1 MVQTQKKRVTPGSII
16 FHVAMLIGG
25 FLLIL
30 PVLWMVSASFMT
42 RSDVLDVPVNLL
54 PPLWQPQNY
63 VQIFVDFNIGL
74 FFTNSLIVTG
84 SVVLLN
90 LLFCSMVGYSLA
102 KFDFPGKNLVFL
114 FIMATV
120 MIPFAVI
127 IIPLFLIVRSLDW
140 VDTYQGLIVPFTMS
154 AFGIFLMR
162 QFMLGVPDDYM
173 DAARIDGASE
183 FGIFF
188 RIVIPLSRPALVTL
202 AIVTFV
208 INWDEFLWPLV
219 VTTTDNYRTLPIGLA
234 KFLEAYEN
242 EWHLLM
248 AGAVVAAMPLVLLFL
263 VMQRRFLE
271 GMAGLEYS
279 VPQSTLTVC
288 DSMPEQ
294 WSFMEVRIPMKVDG
308 RMCWPR
314 VLYQRKEKESIVQK
328 TISVSGNPLTH
339 LRVQPWLKEGA
350 VHSAP
355 AGYATENQGRN
366 HIGYRFEDQPS
377 ASITIDINK

>member
-1 MVQTQKKRVTPGSII
+1 MVHTPKKIVTPGSVI
-16 FHVAMLIGG
+16 FHVAMLAGG
-25 FLLIL
+25 AFIIL

-42 RSDVLDVPVNLL
+42 RSDVLNVPVNLL

-63 VQIFVDFNIGL
+63 IQIFVDFNIDL

-102 KFDFPGKNLVFL
+102 KFDFPGKNLLFL

-162 QFMLGVPDDYM
+162 QFMLGVPDDYL

-271 GMAGLEYS
+271 GMAGL
-279 VPQSTLTVC
+279 
-288 DSMPEQ
+288 
-294 WSFMEVRIPMKVDG
+294 
-308 RMCWPR
+308 
-314 VLYQRKEKESIVQK
+314 
-328 TISVSGNPLTH
+328 SG
-339 LRVQPWLKEGA
+339 LKG
-350 VHSAP
+350 
-355 AGYATENQGRN
+355 
-366 HIGYRFEDQPS
+366 
-377 ASITIDINK
+377 

>member
-1 MVQTQKKRVTPGSII
+1 MVHTPKKTITPGSVI
-16 FHVAMLIGG
+16 FHVAMLAGG
-25 FLLIL
+25 AFIIL

-42 RSDVLDVPVNLL
+42 RSDVLNVPVNLL

-63 VQIFVDFNIGL
+63 IQIFVDFNIDL

-102 KFDFPGKNLVFL
+102 KFDFPGKNLLFL

-162 QFMLGVPDDYM
+162 QFMLGVPDDYL

-271 GMAGLEYS
+271 GMAGL
-279 VPQSTLTVC
+279 
-288 DSMPEQ
+288 
-294 WSFMEVRIPMKVDG
+294 
-308 RMCWPR
+308 
-314 VLYQRKEKESIVQK
+314 
-328 TISVSGNPLTH
+328 SG
-339 LRVQPWLKEGA
+339 LKG
-350 VHSAP
+350 
-355 AGYATENQGRN
+355 
-366 HIGYRFEDQPS
+366 
-377 ASITIDINK
+377 